1 MINSIMGLVDTT
13 APRES
18 KPKFGTLKEEQM
30 YKIINKYGKTITLQM
45 SYGEKSI
52 FTDVRFL
59 GAVCRI
65 LNEKTKNPTWLVN
78 KFNINECK
86 PFRVVNI

>member
-1 MINSIMGLVDTT
+1 
-13 APRES
+13 
-18 KPKFGTLKEEQM
+18 M

-65 LNEKTKNPTWLVN
+65 LNRKTKNPVWLVN

-86 PFRVVNI
+86 PFYVVKV